1 MAALRSR
8 HPYGKHTLKILS
20 AEDVARLGTYRDVVE
35 ALREG
40 FRAEI
45 ETPVRHH
52 HDVSE
57 VSTLLLM
64 PAWSKDWAGLKTVV
78 FKTDNAA
85 KGLPTI
91 QASYLL
97 FDQKTGA
104 TVALMDGGEITRRRT
119 AAASA
124 LAADYLARED
134 ASTMTVV
141 GAGALAPHFVL
152 AHAAVRPVKRVFIH
166 SRTLAKA
173 EELAAELAHHGF
185 EVHSVTDL
193 EHAVRQSDIV
203 SCVTTS
209 TAPIVKGAWLKP
221 GTHVDLAGA
230 FKPTMRETDAEVVA
244 RSSVYV
250 DTREGALAEA
260 GDLLQARDEGKFDF
274 ADVKGD
280 LADLCRGRVKGRA
293 TPDEITLFK
302 SAGTAIEDLATAIM
316 LYEKVR

>member
-1 MAALRSR
+1 MF
-8 HPYGKHTLKILS
+8 S
-20 AEDVARLGTYRDVVE
+20 AEDVARLGPYRDIVE

-52 HDVSE
+52 HDISD

-97 FDQKTGA
+97 IEQKTGT
-104 TVALMDGGEITRRRT
+104 TVAMMDGGEITRRRT

-134 ASTMTVV
+134 ASTLTIV
-141 GAGALAPHFVL
+141 GAGALAPHFVR

-173 EELAAELAHHGF
+173 EELAAELAHDGF
-185 EVHSVTDL
+185 ETHSVTDL

-203 SCVTTS
+203 SCVTTA
-209 TAPIVKGAWLKP
+209 TAPVVMGRWLKP
-221 GTHVDLAGA
+221 GAHVDLAGA

-250 DTREGALAEA
+250 DTRDGALAEA

-274 ADVKGD
+274 AHIRGD
-280 LADLCRGRVKGRA
+280 LFELCRGTAKGR
-293 TPDEITLFK
+293 TSPDEITLFK

-316 LYEKVR
+316 LYQKAV

>member
-1 MAALRSR
+1 M
-8 HPYGKHTLKILS
+8 KILDQ
-20 AEDVARLGTYRDVVE
+20 ADVARLGAYKDIVE
-35 ALREG
+35 ALRQG

-52 HDVSE
+52 HDISG

-78 FKTDNAA
+78 FKADNAA
-85 KGLPTI
+85 QGLPTI

-97 FDQKTGA
+97 IDQKTGE
-104 TVALMDGGEITRRRT
+104 TVAMMDGGEITRRRT

-124 LAADYLARED
+124 LAADYLARKD
-134 ASTMTVV
+134 AETMTLV
-141 GAGALAPHFVL
+141 GAGALAPHFVR

-166 SRTLAKA
+166 TRTIAKGEA
-173 EELAAELAHHGF
+173 LAAELAQHGL

-203 SCVTTS
+203 TSVTTS

-221 GTHVDLAGA
+221 GAHVDLAGA
-230 FKPTMRETDAEVVA
+230 FKPTMRETDGDVVA

-250 DTREGALAEA
+250 DTRDGALAEA

-274 ADVKGD
+274 ANVKGD
-280 LADLCRGRVKGRA
+280 LFDLCRGKVSGRSS
-293 TPDEITLFK
+293 DSEITLFK

-316 LYEKVR
+316 LYQKAR

>member
-1 MAALRSR
+1 MR
-8 HPYGKHTLKILS
+8 ILS
-20 AEDVARLGTYRDVVE
+20 AEDVARLGDYRDIVE
-35 ALREG
+35 ALRDG
-40 FRAEI
+40 FRAGI

-52 HDVSE
+52 HDVSA

-64 PAWSKDWAGLKTVV
+64 PAWSKEWAGLKTVI

-85 KGLPTI
+85 QGLPTI
-91 QASYLL
+91 QANYLL
-97 FDQKTGA
+97 IDQKTGA

-124 LAADYLARED
+124 LAADYLARKD
-134 ASTMTVV
+134 AEVMTLV
-141 GAGALAPHFVL
+141 GAGALGPHFVR
-152 AHAAVRPVKRVFIH
+152 AHAAVRPVKRVFIYNR
-166 SRTLAKA
+166 SIAKS
-173 EELAAELAHHGF
+173 ETLAAELAHAGF
-185 EVHSVTDL
+185 EAHSVSDL

-221 GTHVDLAGA
+221 GTHVDLAGS
-230 FKPTMRETDAEVVA
+230 FKPSMRETDADVVA

-250 DTREGALAEA
+250 DTRDGALAEA

-274 ADVKGD
+274 AAIKGD
-280 LADLCRGRVKGRA
+280 LAELCSGRAKGRA
-293 TPDEITLFK
+293 SGDEITLFK

-316 LYEKVR
+316 LYQKAR

>member
-1 MAALRSR
+1 M
-8 HPYGKHTLKILS
+8 KILS
-20 AEDVARLGTYRDVVE
+20 AEDVARLGGYREIVE

-52 HDVSE
+52 HETSP

-64 PAWSKDWAGLKTVV
+64 PAWSKAWAGLKTVV

-97 FDQKTGA
+97 FDQSTGA
-104 TVALMDGGEITRRRT
+104 TVAIMDGGEITRRRT

-124 LAADYLARED
+124 LAADYLARKN
-134 ASTMTVV
+134 ASTMTIV

-152 AHAAVRPVKRVFIH
+152 AHAAVRPIARVFVH

-173 EELAAELAHHGF
+173 EELAASLAQHGF

-193 EHAVRQSDIV
+193 AHAVSQSDIV

-209 TAPIVKGAWLKP
+209 TQPIVKGAWLKP

-244 RSSVYV
+244 RAAVYV

-260 GDLLQARDEGKFDF
+260 GDLLQARDEGRFDF
-274 ADVKGD
+274 ASIRGD
-280 LADLCRGRVKGRA
+280 LFDLCRGKVPGRGSE
-293 TPDEITLFK
+293 DEITLFK

-316 LYEKVR
+316 LYQKAL